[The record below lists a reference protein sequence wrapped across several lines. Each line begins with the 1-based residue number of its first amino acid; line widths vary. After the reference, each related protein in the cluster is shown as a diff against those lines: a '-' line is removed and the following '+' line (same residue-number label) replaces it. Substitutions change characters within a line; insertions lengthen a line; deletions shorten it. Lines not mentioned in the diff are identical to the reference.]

1 MTSIGNSKSL
11 AFSKY
16 FPNHAGFDP
25 RKVYNAEVY
34 PSISGLK
41 KQSKSVQVSLDS
53 PKERQLSLSVQK
65 QEWIDI
71 PPQVEVT
78 ELVITQKE
86 PSPVPSESS
95 PPKPP
100 TEPPL
105 PSHKKP
111 ILDAFETWDKI
122 RKLGE
127 PRIMISLIGAYNEL
141 IPTYKWKHKML
152 LKEALTH
159 VARYAGRCG
168 FLYKEQDI
176 SITKTIIRDSCHIE
190 SLPQLTYGYTSN
202 IKTNVNN
209 STSRK
214 MTAKENNHK
223 VDLTKL
229 LEIENYINT
238 EGRVKFE
245 DVTLRERN
253 LINPSRSVKEIRVPV
268 VLFVINGGLD
278 TLEHVIRAIY
288 INISVVVVKG
298 TGGTADLI
306 ALCLKDMTKVKR
318 KLPAMFAKR
327 FSDDM
332 YEKVEEILNRIVKR
346 DWMISIFNV
355 KKNNH
360 KELWE
365 KLSDGIM
372 RAWSFEEKKDESY
385 LTTDLMNLSQID
397 FISKYVAEI
406 DSLSK
411 KELFGGYDMQTQ
423 SNSPVDLQHVQHTF
437 VNAFLGKRTDIIKQ
451 ILHSNENFALSK
463 QQFTTLC
470 QEVVKSPTSTPAGN
484 DKNGFKLLENLHPE
498 AVSFLANGTGKG
510 FKDTQDA
517 IRSIS
522 NKLIQGLCFSKLGLV
537 TCCRKSKKSNEKAY
551 VHLSEKIPVIESL
564 RVAIMGNDVELAAE
578 LWSNCD
584 NPMLTAL
591 VSNVY
596 LSAMANKA
604 EQLFEETLQA
614 DILSHSRKFTSRA
627 VKLLDKMF
635 IYKETMATK
644 ALDHVSEV
652 WDHKESPLHFG
663 HQFNMEE
670 FISHPS
676 AQKDASKRMFPYVN
690 EEDTPV
696 TMNKPMEGNNTKNVK
711 SRECL
716 PYIKD
721 HLHLDSAWTLLKAPV
736 TKLFTHVIFFVTA
749 LVMFSYFLT
758 RDLQAEISIL
768 EWMIFF
774 YICGDLLEELWS
786 MVRPEDCSWSF
797 QRVLLHLFDI
807 WNILDFVCFILYIV
821 GFGLHYYYPDLLMHT
836 RRIYSVALFLM
847 FLRLL
852 NLLLLIKRF
861 GIIII
866 MIKEMLVDLVEY
878 LVILIILMFAAGIVY
893 HANIYPNHT
902 VTAFPRDIQNWQ
914 IWSILK
920 IPYWQVY
927 GELYLDVLEASDDTG
942 CTSNNTLWENDPSLS
957 RCPTSDWLP
966 PVIAA
971 TYMMLTNWLLLNIVI
986 AMFSARFDL
995 IKTKSSQKWRY
1006 HRHSVVIEYE
1016 HKIPSP
1022 LNIPFR
1028 VLIILFYVMCY
1039 LPFYLCD
1046 KCTEEIIQGHD
1057 IEEMLQRQREFA
1069 RVILEEER
1077 DEEPI

>member
-1 MTSIGNSKSL
+1 MTSIGSSKSL
-11 AFSKY
+11 MFSKY
-16 FPNHAGFDP
+16 FPNHTPGFDH
-25 RKVYNAEVY
+25 RKVYNNEVY
-34 PSISGLK
+34 K
-41 KQSKSVQVSLDS
+41 KKKKSKAVQVCFDS
-53 PKERQLSLSVQK
+53 PKFQETQLNLSIQK

-71 PPQVEVT
+71 PPQVELT
-78 ELVITQKE
+78 QLVNVQKQ
-86 PSPVPSESS
+86 PSPVPSEPSS
-95 PPKPP
+95 PKPP
-100 TEPPL
+100 TKPPL
-105 PSHKKP
+105 PSQKKP
-111 ILDAFETWDKI
+111 IRDSFEIWENI

-127 PRIMISLIGAYNEL
+127 PRIMISLVGAYNEL
-141 IPTYKWKHKML
+141 VSTYKWKHKML

-176 SITKTIIRDSCHIE
+176 RIAKTIIRDSCHIE

-202 IKTNVNN
+202 IKRDVNN
-209 STSRK
+209 SGSGK
-214 MTAKENNHK
+214 VTAKANNDK
-223 VDLTKL
+223 IDLMKL
-229 LEIENYINT
+229 LEIENYINA

-245 DVTLRERN
+245 DVTLREKEN
-253 LINPSRSVKEIRVPV
+253 LIKPSGIVKEIRVPV

-288 INISVVVVKG
+288 KNISVVVVQG

-306 ALCLKDMTKVKR
+306 ALCLKDMSKVKR
-318 KLPAMFAKR
+318 KLPVMFAKR

-355 KKNNH
+355 KKNSH

-365 KLSDGIM
+365 KLTDGII
-372 RAWSFEEKKDESY
+372 RAWSFEEKKDESF

-423 SNSPVDLQHVQHTF
+423 GKNPADIKHVQHTF

-451 ILHSNENFALSK
+451 ILSSNENFALSK
-463 QQFTTLC
+463 QQFTALC
-470 QEVVKSPTSTPAGN
+470 QEVVKSSTSTPAGN
-484 DKNGFKLLENLHPE
+484 DKNGFKLLQNVHPE
-498 AVSFLANGTGKG
+498 AVSYLANGKGKG

-517 IRSIS
+517 VRSIA

-537 TCCRKSKKSNEKAY
+537 TCCRKSKKSDEKAH
-551 VHLSEKIPVIESL
+551 VHLPEKIPVIESL
-564 RVAIMGNDVELAAE
+564 RVAIMGNNVELAAE

-591 VSNVY
+591 VSIVY

-604 EQLFEETLQA
+604 EQLFEETLQT

-627 VKLLDKMF
+627 VKLLDKLF
-635 IYKETMATK
+635 IHKETMATK
-644 ALDHVSEV
+644 ALDYVSEV

-690 EEDTPV
+690 EDDTTV
-696 TMNKPMEGNNTKNVK
+696 TMNKPTDRSTTKNFK
-711 SRECL
+711 SRECW
-716 PYIKD
+716 PYIKN
-721 HLHLDSAWTLLKAPV
+721 HLHLDSAWTLLTAPFA
-736 TKLFTHVIFFVTA
+736 KLSIHAIVFVAA
-749 LVMFSYFLT
+749 LVMFSIFLT
-758 RDLQAEISIL
+758 RDLKTEISVL
-768 EWMIFF
+768 EGMIFI
-774 YICGDLLEELWS
+774 YICGDFLEELWS
-786 MVRPEDCSWSF
+786 MIRPEDCSWSF
-797 QRVLLHLFDI
+797 QRVLLHLFDV

-821 GFGLHYYYPDLLMHT
+821 GFGLHYYYPDLLLHT
-836 RRIYSVALFLM
+836 RRIYSVALFIM

-893 HANIYPNHT
+893 QANIYPNHT

-942 CTSNNTLWENDPSLS
+942 CTTNSTLWMNDPSLN

-995 IKTKSSQKWRY
+995 IKTNSSQKWRY

-1039 LPFYLCD
+1039 FPFYLRNE
-1046 KCTEEIIQGHD
+1046 CTKETIQGHG
-1057 IEEMLQRQREFA
+1057 IEEMLQRQQEFA
-1069 RVILEEER
+1069 RIIIEEEK
-1077 DEEPI
+1077 DEGLI

>member
-1 MTSIGNSKSL
+1 
-11 AFSKY
+11 
-16 FPNHAGFDP
+16 
-25 RKVYNAEVY
+25 
-34 PSISGLK
+34 
-41 KQSKSVQVSLDS
+41 
-53 PKERQLSLSVQK
+53 
-65 QEWIDI
+65 
-71 PPQVEVT
+71 
-78 ELVITQKE
+78 
-86 PSPVPSESS
+86 
-95 PPKPP
+95 
-100 TEPPL
+100 
-105 PSHKKP
+105 
-111 ILDAFETWDKI
+111 
-122 RKLGE
+122 
-127 PRIMISLIGAYNEL
+127 
-141 IPTYKWKHKML
+141 ML

-168 FLYKEQDI
+168 FLYNKHDI
-176 SITKTIIRDSCHIE
+176 SIAKTIIRNSCHIE

-202 IKTNVNN
+202 IKTDVNN
-209 STSRK
+209 SSSGK
-214 MTAKENNHK
+214 VTAKENNTK
-223 VDLTKL
+223 VDLMKL

-238 EGRVKFE
+238 EGKVKFE
-245 DVTLRERN
+245 DVTLRDRSS
-253 LINPSRSVKEIRVPV
+253 INSSESAKEIRIPV

-288 INISVVVVKG
+288 TNISVVVVKG

-365 KLSDGIM
+365 KLTDGIM

-385 LTTDLMNLSQID
+385 LKTDLMILSQMD

-423 SNSPVDLQHVQHTF
+423 SKSRVDLQHVQHTF
-437 VNAFLGKRTDIIKQ
+437 VNAFVGTRTDIIQQ
-451 ILHSNENFALSK
+451 ILSSNENFALSK

-470 QEVVKSPTSTPAGN
+470 QEVVKSRTSTPGK
-484 DKNGFKLLENLHPE
+484 DMNGFKLLENVHPE
-498 AVSFLANGTGKG
+498 AVIYLANGKGKG

-522 NKLIQGLCFSKLGLV
+522 NKLLQGLCFSKLGLV
-537 TCCRKSKKSNEKAY
+537 TCCKKSKKSDETAY
-551 VHLSEKIPVIESL
+551 LKLPEKIPVIESL
-564 RVAIMGNDVELAAE
+564 RVAIMGNNVELAAE

-596 LSAMANKA
+596 LTAMANKA

-627 VKLLDKMF
+627 VTLLDKMF
-635 IYKETMATK
+635 IHNETMATK
-644 ALDHVSEV
+644 ALDYVSEV

-690 EEDTPV
+690 EEDTTV
-696 TMNKPMEGNNTKNVK
+696 TLNKPTDGNTTKNVK

-721 HLHLDSAWTLLKAPV
+721 HLRLGSAWTLLKAPV
-736 TKLFTHVIFFVTA
+736 TKLSIHVIFFVTA

-758 RDLQAEISIL
+758 RDLQRKISIL
-768 EWMIFF
+768 EGMIFF
-774 YICGDLLEELWS
+774 YMCGDLLEELWS
-786 MVRPEDCSWSF
+786 MIRPEDCSWSI

-821 GFGLHYYYPDLLMHT
+821 GFGLHYYHPDLLLHT
-836 RRIYSVALFLM
+836 RRIYSVALFVM
-847 FLRLL
+847 FLRFL

-866 MIKEMLVDLVEY
+866 MIKEMLVDLAEY

-893 HANIYPNHT
+893 HANVYPNHT
-902 VTAFPRDIQNWQ
+902 VKAFPRDIQYWQ

-927 GELYLDVLEASDDTG
+927 GELNLDVLEGSEDTG
-942 CTSNNTLWENDPSLS
+942 CTSNSTVWKNDPSIS

-971 TYMMLTNWLLLNIVI
+971 IYMMLTNWLLLNIVI
-986 AMFSARFDL
+986 AMFSARFNL
-995 IKTKSSQKWRY
+995 IMTKSSQKWRY

-1046 KCTEEIIQGHD
+1046 ECTEETIQGHGID
-1057 IEEMLQRQREFA
+1057 EMLQRQREFA
-1069 RVILEEER
+1069 RVILEEEK
-1077 DEEPI
+1077 DKGLI